1 MSIIKIGDEYVNLDQ
16 VTSISVRYPHDVCV
30 RVGDFHYYITAYNL
44 NEISNVL
51 SNMSKSTIEKWAEKQ
66 LDNSDLYRMNLLAHA
81 IIELNEKAGHVIDP
95 DLEERIRIA
104 FKHIFDEKE
113 EEK

>member
-1 MSIIKIGDEYVNLDQ
+1 MDDY
-16 VTSISVRYPHDVCV
+16 DV
-30 RVGDFHYYITAYNL
+30 
-44 NEISNVL
+44 
-51 SNMSKSTIEKWAEKQ
+51 
-66 LDNSDLYRMNLLAHA
+66 YRMNLLAHA

-104 FKHIFDEKE
+104 FKHIFE